1 VKSLALLALTQA
13 SILAVT
19 ASCVGDRERH
29 APAAGQHATP
39 AGAAAPAVPGAESAP
54 RPAPGADLAGPIAV
68 PVPEAAI
75 DGQRALPAAPA
86 QPLDL
91 GSDRAFVP
99 VDVPAPPRGGAVP
112 FSFGD
117 GRRGWVARVPDA
129 QQLPAAAYGDGKV
142 YISGGFGS
150 VTFYALEA
158 ETGRFA
164 WAKTNLE
171 DNGPTAAVYQD
182 GRVIFNT
189 ESCTLFA
196 LDAATGK
203 KLWSRWLG
211 DPTLAQTAVSG
222 DLIYAAHP
230 EPDGTVRL
238 SAFRVTNGVRVW
250 SQQVSGELLAAP
262 VVHGG
267 TVYASSIHGWT
278 YAFERTRGKRRWSRL
293 LNATTALW
301 PSGDELHVS
310 RRHRGR
316 EEHIVVAAASG
327 KVLRVN
333 HAVPGTYLSDVP
345 QDMDDWSKV
354 WAFEGSRPVVLGGV
368 HYAAMGAEV
377 VASDPATG
385 TPLWIR
391 RHAEGAGKRSVG
403 TVAVAGPQ
411 VVASTRDGRVFGL
424 DVDTGY
430 TLWAYDLDHDIVA
443 QPIVARG
450 WVYVATRSGHVI
462 GLEVGDAT
470 LDGWHMFG
478 GNPQHDGPV
487 PSVPPVTA
495 TAANPA

>member
-1 VKSLALLALTQA
+1 VKTLPLLAITQA
-13 SILAVT
+13 SILVVT
-19 ASCVGDRERH
+19 ASCFGERDRH
-29 APAAGQHATP
+29 VPAAGQHATP
-39 AGAAAPAVPGAESAP
+39 AGAARPAVPGAEPAL
-54 RPAPGADLAGPIAV
+54 RPAPGADLAGPIAA
-68 PVPEAAI
+68 PVS
-75 DGQRALPAAPA
+75 DGRRALPAAPA

-99 VDVPAPPRGGAVP
+99 VDVPEPPRGGAVP
-112 FSFGD
+112 FAFGD

-164 WAKTNLE
+164 WARTNLE

-222 DLIYAAHP
+222 NLIYAAHP
-230 EPDGTVRL
+230 EPDGTTRL
-238 SAFRVTNGVRVW
+238 SAFRVTSGARAW

-262 VVHGG
+262 VVHGD
-267 TVYASSIHGWT
+267 TVYASSIHGFT
-278 YAFERTRGKRRWSRL
+278 YAFERTRGKRRWSRRL
-293 LNATTALW
+293 HATTALW

-310 RRHRGR
+310 RRHQGR
-316 EEHIVVAAASG
+316 EEQVVVSAATGA
-327 KVLRVN
+327 VLRVH
-333 HAVPGTYLSDVP
+333 HAVPGAYLADVP
-345 QDMDDWSKV
+345 QNMDDWSKV

-368 HYAAMGAEV
+368 HYAATGSDV

-430 TLWAYDLDHDIVA
+430 TLWAYELDHEIVA
-443 QPIVARG
+443 QPIVAHG
-450 WVYVATRSGHVI
+450 WVYVTTRSGHVI

-487 PSVPPVTA
+487 RPSLAA

>member
-1 VKSLALLALTQA
+1 MKTLALLAMAQA

-19 ASCVGDRERH
+19 VSCTSDREPH
-29 APAAGQHATP
+29 APSAGQQATP
-39 AGAAAPAVPGAESAP
+39 ASSAAARPAVPGAEPAK
-54 RPAPGADLAGPIAV
+54 RPAPGADLAGPV
-68 PVPEAAI
+68 PLATTDAK
-75 DGQRALPAAPA
+75 RALPAEPA
-86 QPLDL
+86 QPVDL

-117 GRRGWVARVPDA
+117 GRRGWVAHVPDA
-129 QQLPAAAYGDGKV
+129 QQLPAATYGDGKV

-164 WAKTNLE
+164 WARTNLE

-230 EPDGTVRL
+230 EPDGTTRL
-238 SAFRVTNGVRVW
+238 SAFRVTSGARVW

-262 VVHGG
+262 VVHGD

-278 YAFERTRGKRRWSRL
+278 YAFERSRGKRRWSRRL
-293 LNATTALW
+293 QATTAPW

-310 RRHRGR
+310 RRQKGR
-316 EEHIVVAAASG
+316 EEQIVVAAASG
-327 KVLRVN
+327 AVLRVN

-345 QDMDDWSKV
+345 QNMDDWSKV

-368 HYAAMGAEV
+368 HYAAMGADV

-411 VVASTRDGRVFGL
+411 LVASTRDGRVFGL

-450 WVYVATRSGHVI
+450 WVYVTTRSGHVI

-478 GNPQHDGPV
+478 GNPEHDGPV
-487 PSVPPVTA
+487 RPAAPV
-495 TAANPA
+495 AARAAKPV

>member
-1 VKSLALLALTQA
+1 VKSSALFVSTLV
-13 SILAVT
+13 SMLAVT
-19 ASCVGDRERH
+19 ASCASDRASS
-29 APAAGQHATP
+29 APAAGEPATTGVAP
-39 AGAAAPAVPGAESAP
+39 GPAVPGHEPAL
-54 RPAPGADLAGPIAV
+54 RPAPGVDLAGPIAV
-68 PVPEAAI
+68 PAAM
-75 DGQRALPAAPA
+75 DGGAQRAAPA
-86 QPLDL
+86 RPAQPVEL

-117 GRRGWVARVPDA
+117 GRRGWVAHVPDA

-164 WAKTNLE
+164 WARTNLE

-230 EPDGTVRL
+230 EKLDGTVRL
-238 SAFRVTNGVRVW
+238 SAFRVHNGARVW
-250 SQQVSGELLAAP
+250 SRQISGELLATP
-262 VVHGG
+262 VVHGD
-267 TVYASSIHGWT
+267 TVYASSIHGVT
-278 YAFERTRGKRRWSRL
+278 YAFERTRGARRWARR
-293 LNATTALW
+293 LNATTAPW

-310 RRHRGR
+310 RRRQGR
-316 EEHIVVAAASG
+316 EEQIVVGAATG
-327 KVLRVN
+327 EVLRVH
-333 HAVPGTYLSDVP
+333 HAVPGAHLADVP
-345 QDMDDWSKV
+345 QNLDDWSKV
-354 WAFEGSRPVVLGGV
+354 WAFEGSRPVVVGGV
-368 HYAAMGAEV
+368 HYAATGSDV

-385 TPLWIR
+385 APLWIR

-450 WVYVATRSGHVI
+450 WVYVTTRSGHVI

-478 GNPQHDGPV
+478 GNPEHDGPV
-487 PSVPPVTA
+487 RPAPQVAAA
-495 TAANPA
+495 TPA